1 MAQRLIPK
9 ELDDLWK
16 GTDVNLMPDDQF
28 MRWMT
33 SQLNAQLFEYRALRS
48 GRIADQLAQLQ
59 KALRERDETLRRYET
74 QIRELQPPPRE
85 IVALKDRVVQLQT
98 ELAQA
103 TQEKE

>member
-48 GRIADQLAQLQ
+48 GRVADQLAQLE
-59 KALRERDETLRRYET
+59 KRLHEREEALRRSET
-74 QIRELQPPPRE
+74 QVTELRQQLHE
-85 IVALKDRVVQLQT
+85 IVALKDRVGQLQA
-98 ELAQA
+98 E
-103 TQEKE
+103 